1 MIGMKNY
8 MNAYVDRRMKSVV
21 EEWDLSRKDDIT
33 DFTAWLDAIE
43 QEIPR
48 LKESKKASVE
58 KLTELEKIGR
68 ASCRERV

>member
-21 EEWDLSRKDDIT
+21 EEWDLSRKDDVA
-33 DFTAWLDAIE
+33 DFTARLDAIE

-58 KLTELEKIGR
+58 KLAELETRARKLKEKI
-68 ASCRERV
+68 

>member
-33 DFTAWLDAIE
+33 DFTARLDAIE
-43 QEIPR
+43 QDIPR

-58 KLTELEKIGR
+58 KLTELETRARKLKEKI
-68 ASCRERV
+68 

>member
-1 MIGMKNY
+1 MVGMKSY

-33 DFTAWLDAIE
+33 DFTARLNAIE

-48 LKESKKASVE
+48 LKESKKASME
-58 KLTELEKIGR
+58 KLMELEIR
-68 ASCRERV
+68 ARKLKERI